1 LKFGTEFHEIESA
14 DASQAGAHPSLDV
27 SKTVSNAGGFK
38 SLGLALSEK
47 QIPQIVDTVPN
58 SKHGMERMEWLSVFA
73 KQVLSQLS
81 YTPTYNPG
89 ILIDSCG
96 NDHLPLLTRAFAN

>member
-14 DASQAGAHPSLDV
+14 DASQAGAHPSLAV

-81 YTPTYNPG
+81 YTPTQPWNSNRFLRERPPAFITG
-89 ILIDSCG
+89 
-96 NDHLPLLTRAFAN
+96 AFAN